1 MKAFTNAIQ
10 EQIIEYKK
18 SRLDISDL
26 IKNVDIS
33 GQDLSNTII
42 SRLDISDQDIKETNF
57 ANAILGTKDTIIN
70 VNRSTLDGSCLAGI
84 TCTGNV
90 WARRTSFK
98 NCNFKRAFVPYID
111 FRYADFRGASFCET
125 IFTIGTEKAVGAI
138 FDKDFFRD
146 LAGKWGIVVLY
157 ESEYQELIKKGELNE
172 HK

>member
-1 MKAFTNAIQ
+1 MKPFTNAIQ

-90 WARRTSFK
+90 WARRTSNTCK
-98 NCNFKRAFVPYID
+98 
-111 FRYADFRGASFCET
+111 T
-125 IFTIGTEKAVGAI
+125 
-138 FDKDFFRD
+138 
-146 LAGKWGIVVLY
+146 
-157 ESEYQELIKKGELNE
+157 
-172 HK
+172 